1 MVEVLFKHRD
11 TLDEEVLTLT
21 VNFRRDPMTLDLRAN
36 DDQSILRWRAEMERA
51 FPPLTITPA
60 EPGTFRA
67 QYRSAGTEEL
77 QISDIQASAHLV
89 ERNPGMVSAKNF
101 EYYKISL
108 QVSGTG
114 EMTQGNRQLHL
125 QPGTIT
131 VYDTAQPYDLRFDDD
146 YRFIVAMFPKHAL
159 DIPAGLAN
167 ELVAYPLDSRTGPGS
182 MLSTYLMGLVEN
194 LDYLSGPSGERL
206 ARTGLDLLTTL
217 VATELDASLPA
228 TRPERRSLL
237 VEICYFINE
246 HLSDPRLDPEFIA
259 NAHFISTRQ
268 LYNVFQETGVS
279 IAQWI
284 KQRRLTEC
292 RRDLADPLHANL
304 SVAQIAARWSFD
316 EAAYFSRIFKENFG
330 MPPSQWRQVT
340 LGSFLNI

>member
-1 MVEVLFKHRD
+1 M
-11 TLDEEVLTLT
+11 T
-21 VNFRRDPMTLDLRAN
+21 VNFRHKLKAFDLDAT
-36 DDQSILRWRAEMERA
+36 DDQSILRWRAEMERE
-51 FPPLTITPA
+51 FPPLTITPHD
-60 EPGTFRA
+60 PRTFRA

-77 QISDIQASAHLV
+77 QISDIQASAHMV
-89 ERNPGMVSAKNF
+89 ERNPGLVSAKNF

-108 QVSGTG
+108 QVSGSG
-114 EMTQGNRQLHL
+114 EMTQGNRQLLL

-131 VYDTAQPYDLRFDDD
+131 VYDTAQPYDLRFDED

-167 ELVAYPLDSRTGPGS
+167 ELVAYPLDSSTGPGS

-194 LDYLSGPSGERL
+194 LDYLAGPTGERL

-217 VATELDASLPA
+217 LATELDSSLPA

-246 HLSDPRLDPEFIA
+246 HLAEPQLSPEYIA
-259 NAHFISTRQ
+259 SAHFISTRQ

-279 IAQWI
+279 VAQWI

-292 RRDLADPLHANL
+292 RRDLADPLLANL
-304 SVAQIAARWSFD
+304 SVAQIATRWSFD

-330 MPPSQWRQVT
+330 LPPSEWRRISF
-340 LGSFLNI
+340 GSYMAYSS